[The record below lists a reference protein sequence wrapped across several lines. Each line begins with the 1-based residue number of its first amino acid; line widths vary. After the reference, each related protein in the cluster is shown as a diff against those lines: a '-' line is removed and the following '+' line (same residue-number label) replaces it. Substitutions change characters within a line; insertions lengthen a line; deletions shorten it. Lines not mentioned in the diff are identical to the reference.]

1 MVDCRL
7 VWPPGVLHRQQMP
20 QQQVKPLTEP
30 AEPVALATHRWLIG
44 GWRPP
49 NCQVTKQAK
58 AGSLNLEW
66 INDPASHSEICGGP
80 PKGFFLVTPIF
91 WRGDLIQ

>member
-1 MVDCRL
+1 
-7 VWPPGVLHRQQMP
+7 MP

-30 AEPVALATHRWLIG
+30 AEPVALAVHRRLIELAAL
-44 GWRPP
+44 
-49 NCQVTKQAK
+49 NCHATKQAK

-80 PKGFFLVTPIF
+80 PKGFFLITPIF
-91 WRGDLIQ
+91 RRGDLIQ